1 MASILVFVLY
11 ASATCFSYADADPT
25 LPKSCSSKSSDCS
38 LDDSVVL
45 LQQGSLQ
52 RSRDGSQA
60 DEGEEADDASLEGV
74 ESEEKADEEWPD
86 WVDKAKEKAVQA
98 LTKASTTLASSVNTT
113 LDALEAQVDK
123 FVQYA
128 QQAKPFISKD
138 LNGTLE
144 EKLPQYKE
152 MMDGVL
158 ANAQKQWSDITNLV
172 KATAK
177 TIVGALRTAN
187 QEELAAN
194 IKGTFDAALLQA
206 EEYKTMLIAAQ
217 TRVKGVVMT
226 NAAVQLSKF
235 RANLNKGQ
243 EVAREFVSSF
253 QDAFKEFADDLEN
266 TAKEKLPKL
275 VFDRLVPTLRSVQLR
290 ADRITEKLFDATRNV
305 VQDTVGATETL
316 GVGLESAAP
325 RVRASFGFMLLAI
338 IPLFYY

>member
-1 MASILVFVLY
+1 M
-11 ASATCFSYADADPT
+11 
-25 LPKSCSSKSSDCS
+25 
-38 LDDSVVL
+38 
-45 LQQGSLQ
+45 
-52 RSRDGSQA
+52 
-60 DEGEEADDASLEGV
+60 
-74 ESEEKADEEWPD
+74 
-86 WVDKAKEKAVQA
+86 
-98 LTKASTTLASSVNTT
+98 NTT

-187 QEELAAN
+187 QAELAAN